1 MTTRKTPAAVVRTA
15 AGDLKS
21 WLSRSGVPMVMAV
34 LVGWLA
40 SKGIHLNAAVQSLV
54 TSAIGA
60 GAGFGYALVVH
71 LLERR
76 WPGLSV
82 LLGSVKQPTY
92 VPSKAPDGPTAG

>member
-1 MTTRKTPAAVVRTA
+1 MTTRKTLVRTA
-15 AGDLKS
+15 AGDVKT
-21 WLSRSGVPMVMAV
+21 WLSRSGVPMLMAI

-60 GAGFGYALVVH
+60 AAGFGYALIVH

-76 WPGLSV
+76 WPALSV

-92 VPSKAPDGPTAG
+92 VPSKTPHDAAAG